1 LAIAQMDEAVQQN
14 AALVEQAAAASD
26 AMQNQAAALARV
38 VSVFKL
44 ENTPE
49 APEGKAE
56 PQAASAPVE
65 IAAKLAEHAQV
76 VALHRPGPLP
86 RLAAANE
93 WHEF

>member
-1 LAIAQMDEAVQQN
+1 
-14 AALVEQAAAASD
+14 AAAASD
-26 AMQNQAAALARV
+26 SMQNQAAALARV

-49 APEGKAE
+49 APEGERAQ
-56 PQAASAPVE
+56 QAASIPVAE
-65 IAAKLAEHAQV
+65 AKKEARV
-76 VALHRPGPLP
+76 VVLRRPEPAP